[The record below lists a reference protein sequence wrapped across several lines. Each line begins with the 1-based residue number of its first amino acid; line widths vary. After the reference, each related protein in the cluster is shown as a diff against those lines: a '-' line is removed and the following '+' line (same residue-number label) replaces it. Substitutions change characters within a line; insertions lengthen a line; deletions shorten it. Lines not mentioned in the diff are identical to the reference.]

1 MGMFDN
7 IGDQLLNSSKG
18 MKPPSEDVMEQYKAF
33 IETLTPEQKK
43 TERAKLSGMGNI
55 ARNKFIKER
64 VRRFSSAT
72 SEEVKA
78 MGGQNKEGALAKG
91 GKVRGYRY
99 GTPKGGVKKMSS
111 CRGRKALGNKD

>member
-1 MGMFDN
+1 MGIFDN

-33 IETLTPEQKK
+33 LKTLTPEQKK
-43 TERAKLSGMGNI
+43 AERAKLSGMGNI
-55 ARNKFIKER
+55 AKNKFIKER

-72 SEEVKA
+72 SEKVKA
-78 MGGQNKEGALAKG
+78 MGGQKKEGALAKG
-91 GKVRGYRY
+91 GKVPGYRY

>member
-18 MKPPSEDVMEQYKAF
+18 MKPPSKDVMEQYKAF
-33 IETLTPEQKK
+33 LETLTPEQKK
-43 TERAKLSGMGNI
+43 AERAKLSGMGNI
-55 ARNKFIKER
+55 ARNKFITER

-99 GTPKGGVKKMSS
+99 GTPKGGVRKMVS
-111 CRGRKALGNKD
+111 CRGRKAMGNKD

>member
-18 MKPPSEDVMEQYKAF
+18 MKPPSEDVMKQYKAF
-33 IETLTPEQKK
+33 IKTLSPEQKK
-43 TERAKLSGMGNI
+43 AERTKLGSMGSI

-64 VRRFSSAT
+64 VRRFNSAT
-72 SEEVKA
+72 TKEVEN

-91 GKVRGYRY
+91 GKVRGYAY

-111 CRGRKALGNKD
+111 CRGRTAQGNKD